1 MNLADAGKEI
11 KKELSKD
18 EKVLESVFKL
28 ETLYKKYKYILW
40 ALLIGVVLFFLG
52 RAYMQSA
59 HESNLLQANE
69 AFLTLQTKA
78 DDTKALAILKEKN
91 PNLFELFTYAQAVKN
106 ENLTIL
112 KELST
117 SENQVISDASTYV
130 SSVLEKQ
137 PKDSKLYTEMT
148 VLQEA
153 YLAIKSGDVKVANQK
168 LNLIEEDTPL
178 YMLASLL
185 KHSTIKAK

>member
-1 MNLADAGKEI
+1 VNLADAGKEI

-106 ENLTIL
+106 ENLTVL
-112 KELST
+112 KDLSA